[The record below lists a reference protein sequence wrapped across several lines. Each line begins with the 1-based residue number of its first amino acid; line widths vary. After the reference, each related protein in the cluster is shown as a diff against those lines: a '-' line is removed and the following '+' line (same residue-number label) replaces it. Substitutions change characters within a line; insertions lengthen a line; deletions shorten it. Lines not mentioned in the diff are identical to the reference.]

1 MHVFI
6 QQKNGEGS
14 ETILQIGPMPVS
26 TVRLDYGPNQLVYY
40 PHVTYKW
47 DHSWENEMNEAIKE
61 LVKKQIAQQVGDM
74 PTTVEEML
82 GLYEIKNN
90 QRQVLSLSLSNY
102 TYHEKAAHGMTTIE
116 SLTFDIEKRSYVHS
130 RIYLNLAPIM

>member
-1 MHVFI
+1 
-6 QQKNGEGS
+6 
-14 ETILQIGPMPVS
+14 MPVS

-40 PHVTYKW
+40 PHVFYKF
-47 DHSWENEMNEAIKE
+47 DQSWEIEMNGAIKE
-61 LVKKQIAQQVGDM
+61 QVHKQIAQQVGEM
-74 PTTVEEML
+74 PTSVEEML

-102 TYHEKAAHGMTTIE
+102 TYHQKAAHGMTTIE

-130 RIYLNLAPIM
+130 RIYLNRAAIMSEDSLLLLIFKYRSGTFLH